1 MVEHE
6 HSQSAKVVT
15 ARPKKSMGIA
25 LILTILFGPLGLL
38 YASIS
43 AGLIMLIGS
52 FVTIMSGPTF
62 YPELSLWGTDES
74 FGLID
79 VVSTISWIPSIVLCV
94 LAVRSHNRN

>member
-52 FVTIMSGPTF
+52 FVTIMSWAF

-79 VVSTISWIPSIVLCV
+79 VVGTMSWILSIVLCV